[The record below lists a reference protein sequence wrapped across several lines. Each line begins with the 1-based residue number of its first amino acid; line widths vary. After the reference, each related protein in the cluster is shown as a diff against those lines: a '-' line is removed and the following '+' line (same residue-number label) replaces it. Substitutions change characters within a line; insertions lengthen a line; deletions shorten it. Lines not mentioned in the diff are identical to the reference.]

1 MPLAVTIAGAN
12 GHDSQLLFP
21 TLQALQVSCT
31 RPVKKHLCLD
41 KAYDAA
47 WIREDL
53 EALYFIEPHI
63 QSRGAEKKAKQM
75 SGKKARRWVVERI
88 HSGLNRFRRLL
99 VRWEKKAENYL
110 GMLHFACG
118 LIVWKTLMR

>member
-1 MPLAVTIAGAN
+1 MPLAVVIAGAN
-12 GHDSQLLFP
+12 RHDSQLLLP

-31 RPVKKHLCLD
+31 RPMKKHICLD

-53 EALYFIEPHI
+53 RTLYFIEPHI
-63 QSRGAEKKAKQM
+63 QSRGEEKEAKKT
-75 SGKKARRWVVERI
+75 SGKKARRWVVERT

-99 VRWEKKAENYL
+99 VR
-110 GMLHFACG
+110 
-118 LIVWKTLMR
+118 